1 MQMNNFDPFGSMNGF
16 MNQFQ
21 AFAQNPVQYMMQRR
35 FNIPQNIQN
44 DPKQIQ
50 QYMLNSGMINQNQ
63 MNWAQKTAQQ
73 IQKNPSFQQMFSG
86 MK

>member
-50 QYMLNSGMINQNQ
+50 QYMLNSGMINQ